1 MVILEQLE
9 TKLKDMLDSEFI
21 GKEELLATESIIG
34 ETIGE
39 INNVFGYNDGEPL
52 DEDGI
57 KFILEVIRLK
67 WMIANAV
74 YNK

>member
-67 WMIANAV
+67 WMITNAV
-74 YNK
+74 YDE